1 MLSVCVCVD
10 QLQPYVYCVY
20 CPVLAMYLMCP
31 CPQTRMMRQLLLCGL
46 VMGVF
51 SAPQHTIVKKSGNI
65 PAVSR
70 SIITTS
76 PLYWSSST
84 LLYATLCSEAGG
96 RWSPLPHV
104 APGAAV
110 RAQGDPQ
117 PQQEERG
124 QGAGAALC
132 LLQPGRGPAL
142 AAAADGARS
151 AHTYCLQW
159 SRWSTP

>member
-1 MLSVCVCVD
+1 MLSVWCVD

-65 PAVSR
+65 PAVSL

-76 PLYWSSST
+76 PLYYI
-84 LLYATLCSEAGG
+84 L
-96 RWSPLPHV
+96 
-104 APGAAV
+104 GAV
-110 RAQGDPQ
+110 FRS
-117 PQQEERG
+117 RG
-124 QGAGAALC
+124 QVVPPTPCG
-132 LLQPGRGPAL
+132 
-142 AAAADGARS
+142 
-151 AHTYCLQW
+151 TW
-159 SRWSTP
+159 SRCTCAR

>member
-1 MLSVCVCVD
+1 
-10 QLQPYVYCVY
+10 
-20 CPVLAMYLMCP
+20 
-31 CPQTRMMRQLLLCGL
+31 MRQLLLCGL

-65 PAVSR
+65 PAVSL

-76 PLYWSSST
+76 PLYYI
-84 LLYATLCSEAGG
+84 LVYLALCSEAGG

-124 QGAGAALC
+124 QGAGAALG

-151 AHTYCLQW
+151 AH
-159 SRWSTP
+159 S